1 MLKTVA
7 VIDGNS
13 LMHRAYHAI
22 QTPMASKDG
31 TPTNAVFGFL
41 QMFCKFIEET
51 APDAVICAFDTG
63 KPEHRIAELPEYK
76 AQRPHMDDEL
86 RVQFPIIEELL
97 ESMNVPV
104 VKVPGWEGD
113 DILGTI
119 AARDERL
126 GFRTLLVTGDK
137 DACQLATENTL
148 IVNTKKGISDVQILD
163 ADGVVEKY
171 GISPEQFT
179 DYLGL
184 MGDSSDNI
192 PGIAG
197 IGPKTAVTMLQKYG
211 SIEGVYEHID
221 DFKGKQKEKLIA
233 GEDMA
238 YLSRKIATIITDLD
252 FELDIESTHFPS
264 FASNDVIPAFD
275 KYALR
280 SPLTRVL
287 NILGGDAPL
296 PSKLEPMQI
305 PTIVDIDE
313 FCSMIDEAAGSDD
326 PIGFSFER
334 GAQDSIFGIS
344 AKGAFSIEDKAVIVE
359 GEKLEE
365 ILSDVVQRARIA
377 ALDVKQAIG
386 LVYPPDNAEKA
397 MIPKASLDS
406 MRCFDISLAAYLL
419 DSTVSSYEIADLCE
433 KYLDSTLP
441 ESDSEDISLAIKA
454 NALSHLVQPLQKALA
469 DDGSIDVYD
478 SIDLPLIHVLS
489 DMERIGVEIDCSSLS
504 ELGKEC
510 AIQLEDLA
518 SDIYGISGEEF
529 NIDSPKQLGHVLF
542 EVMGLA
548 PIKKNKT
555 GYSTDAI
562 VMRELAK
569 TEPIA
574 EKIIAYRELSKLK
587 RTYID
592 SLPSMRKNDGR
603 LHTNFNQTVTAT
615 GRLSSSDPNLQNIP
629 VRSELGRR
637 IRESFIPLQ
646 EGSVFMSA
654 DYSQIELRLLANF
667 SKDEK
672 LIDAFLSGA
681 DLHTRT
687 AAHIFGVDEAEVDQ
701 NMRRKAKAVN
711 FGIVYG
717 QQAFGLAQNLDI
729 PRAEA
734 QDIIDSYFIAYP
746 KVEEY
751 LNEVKAEATNN
762 GYAIT
767 EYGRKR
773 HVPELRSSNRQV
785 RAQAERIAMNH
796 PLQGTAA
803 DVIKLAMI
811 EISNTLKA
819 NGYLSKMIM
828 TVHDEIDLSVP
839 EEEID
844 DIAKMIKDK
853 MENIIELK
861 VPLLAEVSYG
871 SNWAE
876 AH

>member
-1 MLKTVA
+1 MLKTIA

-22 QTPMASKDG
+22 QTPMSTSDG

-51 APDAVICAFDTG
+51 SPDAVICAFDAG

-86 RVQFPIIEELL
+86 RVQFPVIEELL
-97 ESMNVPV
+97 EAMNVPV

-119 AARDERL
+119 AARDEKL

-148 IVNTKKGISDVQILD
+148 IVNTKKGLSDVQILD
-163 ADGVVEKY
+163 ADGVTEKY
-171 GISPEQFT
+171 GISPDQFT

-197 IGPKTAVTMLQKYG
+197 IGPKTAVTMLQKYDN
-211 SIEGVYEHID
+211 IEGVYDHID
-221 DFKGKQKEKLIA
+221 EFKGKQKEKLVA

-238 YLSRKIATIITDLD
+238 YLSRKIATIVKDLD
-252 FELDIESTHFPS
+252 FELDIEGTHFPA
-264 FASNDVIPAFD
+264 FAPNDVIPAFER
-275 KYALR
+275 YALK

-287 NILGGDAPL
+287 NILGGDTPATMMLEWL
-296 PSKLEPMQI
+296 PMPKILDP
-305 PTIVDIDE
+305 DNADE
-313 FCSMIDEAAGSDD
+313 FIASTIASGE
-326 PIGFSFER
+326 PVGFAFER
-334 GAQDSIFGIS
+334 GSQDSIFGIS
-344 AKGAFSIEDKAVIVE
+344 VKGAFAAGDNAVIVE
-359 GEKLEE
+359 DAKLKS
-365 ILSDVVQRARIA
+365 ILVNIIESGCLS
-377 ALDVKQAIG
+377 ALDVKQAIS
-386 LVYPPDNAEKA
+386 LVYPADEAEKA
-397 MIPKASLDS
+397 DLSKEALDS
-406 MRCFDISLAAYLL
+406 ITCFDVSLAAYLL

-433 KYLDSTLP
+433 KHLNAELP
-441 ESDSEDISLAIKA
+441 EAEGEVELGVRAY
-454 NALSHLVQPLQKALA
+454 ALSKLVEPLKVALSS
-469 DDGSIDVYD
+469 DGSSDAYND
-478 SIDLPLIHVLS
+478 IDLPLIHVLAQIERTGVKIDSKKLS
-489 DMERIGVEIDCSSLS
+489 DLGVESSEHLE
-504 ELGKEC
+504 ELAKE
-510 AIQLEDLA
+510 
-518 SDIYGISGEEF
+518 IYGISGEEF
-529 NIDSPKQLGHVLF
+529 NIDSPKQLGRILF
-542 EVMGLA
+542 EVLGLP

-574 EKIIAYRELSKLK
+574 EMVTSYRELSKLK

-592 SLPSMRKNDGR
+592 SLPGMRKEDGR

-629 VRSELGRR
+629 VRTDFGRR
-637 IRESFIPLQ
+637 IRECFVPLQ
-646 EGSVFMSA
+646 EGSVFMAA

-667 SKDEK
+667 SGDEK

-687 AAHIFGVDEAEVDQ
+687 AAHIFGVDESEVEPS
-701 NMRRKAKAVN
+701 MRRKAKAVN

-717 QQAFGLAQNLDI
+717 QQAFGLAQSLDI
-729 PRAEA
+729 PRSEA
-734 QDIIDSYFIAYP
+734 QDIIDSYFVAYP

-751 LNEVKAEATNN
+751 LDQVKSDAASN
-762 GYAIT
+762 GYAVT
-767 EYGRKR
+767 KYGRKR

-785 RAQAERIAMNH
+785 RAQAERVAMNH

-803 DVIKLAMI
+803 DIIKLAMI
-811 EISNTLKA
+811 DIYSALCDE
-819 NGYLSKMIM
+819 GYLSKMIM

-839 EEEID
+839 DEEIE
-844 DIAKMIKDK
+844 AVEKLVKTK
-853 MENIIELK
+853 MEGVLQLQ